1 MTRTSRNTFIA
12 FASAAI
18 VTGIGMFAVSGTANA
33 KNTLSCEGTS
43 RQSVV
48 ECCETIVRENGT
60 PLWMKQTGRNCST
73 STKCRSVNTYTSVVY
88 RCKLELTQID
98 IKDTKDTRDTS
109 DRTKGRKQ

>member
-12 FASAAI
+12 LASATI
-18 VTGIGMFAVSGTANA
+18 VTGLGMFAVAGPANA
-33 KNTLSCEGTS
+33 KNTLSCDGTS

-73 STKCRSVNTYTSVVY
+73 STKCRSPNTYTSAVH
-88 RCKLELTQID
+88 RCKLELAFIYSHD
-98 IKDTKDTRDTS
+98 SKSAKDRSTS
-109 DRTKGRKQ
+109 REQ

>member
-18 VTGIGMFAVSGTANA
+18 VTGLSMFTVAGSANA
-33 KNTLSCEGTS
+33 RNTLSCEGTS

-48 ECCETIVRENGT
+48 ECCETIVRESGT

-73 STKCRSVNTYTSVVY
+73 STKCRSVNTYASVVY
-88 RCKLELTQID
+88 RCKLELPQID
-98 IKDTKDTRDTS
+98 SKDSRDRS
-109 DRTKGRKQ
+109 RGRKQ

>member
-12 FASAAI
+12 LASAAI
-18 VTGIGMFAVSGTANA
+18 VTSIGMFAAAGPANA

-60 PLWMKQTGRNCST
+60 PLWMKQTGRNCTT
-73 STKCRSVNTYTSVVY
+73 STRCKSANSYTSAVH
-88 RCKLELTQID
+88 RCKLELAFIYSHD
-98 IKDTKDTRDTS
+98 SNGAK